1 MMNIYAAF
9 HFESLVWNWAIAVYL
24 FLVGISAGMVIIA
37 VCVRKY
43 CLNHNNIQPK
53 DSATFKAMA
62 IVSPITVISGLLIL
76 IFHLSRPFDFWKIM
90 VFYNLSSPM
99 SLGVILF
106 QVYMI
111 VLFLW
116 LAVLFETILL
126 NTMKNFLN
134 GKLNFI
140 INIAV
145 WIITKV
151 KPFEKQLSLLS
162 LIFALSLGAY
172 TGFLLSALKSYP
184 LLNNPVL
191 PVLFMFSGISSGAA
205 ACILCAITWFKE
217 NTHSAEINLIHH
229 IELPVVLMEIFL
241 LFTFFMGAYFG
252 GGQKSVAVINAIG
265 SGFWAQVF
273 WIGVIGIGIL
283 FPLFLNMI
291 TPDKLQRAKVYLI
304 LTSTMSLAGV
314 FMLRHFILYAGQMTL
329 V

>member
-1 MMNIYAAF
+1 MNIYAAF

-24 FLVGISAGMVIIA
+24 FLVGVSAGMVIIA
-37 VCVRKY
+37 FCVRKY
-43 CLNHNNIQPK
+43 CLNRNNIQPK

-111 VLFLW
+111 ALFLW
-116 LAVLFETILL
+116 LAVLFETVLL
-126 NTMKNFLN
+126 TTMRRLL
-134 GKLNFI
+134 GEKLSFI
-140 INIAV
+140 TNLTA
-145 WIITKV
+145 WIIAKA
-151 KPFEKQLSLLS
+151 KPFEKKLALFS

-205 ACILCAITWFKE
+205 ACILCAVTWFKE
-217 NTHSAEINLIHH
+217 STHSAEIALIHH
-229 IELPVVLMEIFL
+229 IELPVVLMEVFL

-252 GGQKSVAVINAIG
+252 GGQKTIAVINAIG

-273 WIGVIGIGIL
+273 WIGVIGVGII
-283 FPLFLNMI
+283 FPLVLNMI
-291 TPDKLQRAKVYLI
+291 TPSRLQRAKTYLI
-304 LTSTMSLAGV
+304 LTTTMSLAGI